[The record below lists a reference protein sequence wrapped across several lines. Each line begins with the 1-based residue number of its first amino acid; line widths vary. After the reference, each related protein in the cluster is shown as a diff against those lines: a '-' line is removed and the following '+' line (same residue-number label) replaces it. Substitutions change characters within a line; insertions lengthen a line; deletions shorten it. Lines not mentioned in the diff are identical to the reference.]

1 MKLLRLLLILA
12 VAIVLVAAQTT
23 SAKKA
28 AAQTATTA
36 TSAAAAKDLV
46 DINTASEEQLDALPG
61 IGSALAQ
68 KIIAGRP
75 YQSKADLD
83 TKKIIPHATYLKIK
97 NQIVAHHAK

>member
-23 SAKKA
+23 STKKA

-36 TSAAAAKDLV
+36 TSAAAKDLV

-61 IGSALAQ
+61 VGSAYAQ

>member
-1 MKLLRLLLILA
+1 MKLLRLLLI
-12 VAIVLVAAQTT
+12 VALTIVFVAAQTPST
-23 SAKKA
+23 KKPA
-28 AAQTATTA
+28 TQTATP
-36 TSAAAAKDLV
+36 AAAAKDLV

-75 YQSKADLD
+75 YQSKAELD

-97 NQIVAHHAK
+97 DQIIAHHAK